1 MGPILFLTGIFF
13 LNFLARIIFSPLLPT
28 VEADLRITHSEA
40 GAFFFFIS
48 AGYFTTLLFSGFFSS
63 RLLHRGTIILSSLA
77 LGLALFLA
85 SVTHE
90 IWGFRTA
97 LILLGLATGLYLPSG
112 IATITG
118 ITDPKHW
125 GKVLAV
131 HEGAPN
137 LGFVAAPLLCEAL
150 LLWVSWRAIL
160 AVLGLCAIAAGLAYA
175 SGDYGGRLPGKAPSL
190 ASWRPILKDRSFWI
204 MMLLFSLGIGGSF
217 GVFTMLPLFLIN
229 VHGLE
234 RSWANTLISLS
245 RISGIGA
252 AFLAGWAVDRAGPK
266 RTLQSVLF
274 FTGLATLGLGVTSGW
289 MLMAAVF
296 LQPLLAVSFF
306 PAGFAALSRL
316 SSESERNVA
325 VSLTIPAAYTIGA
338 GIIPF
343 FIGAMAD
350 AGAFSA
356 GIAGVGGLFLS
367 GALLPGFV
375 GGMDPRER

>member
-1 MGPILFLTGIFF
+1 
-13 LNFLARIIFSPLLPT
+13 
-28 VEADLRITHSEA
+28 
-40 GAFFFFIS
+40 
-48 AGYFTTLLFSGFFSS
+48 
-63 RLLHRGTIILSSLA
+63 
-77 LGLALFLA
+77 
-85 SVTHE
+85 
-90 IWGFRTA
+90 
-97 LILLGLATGLYLPSG
+97 
-112 IATITG
+112 
-118 ITDPKHW
+118 
-125 GKVLAV
+125 
-131 HEGAPN
+131 
-137 LGFVAAPLLCEAL
+137 
-150 LLWVSWRAIL
+150 
-160 AVLGLCAIAAGLAYA
+160 LAYA